1 MSTRAAGTRD
11 FYIASHSNVYGWGGG
26 LAFTLGLADAF
37 RQRDYTSLVLGI
49 DDDAPP
55 SRRPFAGQRLNL
67 PTGVPKALWRVRSW
81 CLPAMLAGSLRRL
94 PPPRVAFVAVSPT
107 WVVAAKRAWPDVPV
121 VFAFACLLSNCLPF
135 TWPRRRPA
143 GLWARADCRGI
154 RRTEWLA
161 FAQADLVLAPTG
173 QSVDEIAAFVRRP
186 VAHLERCDYG
196 VRPLSGA
203 TALRTLQRQA
213 LGARPD
219 DFLVAAIGVCD
230 RNKAFDVALRAWPQV
245 DRRAHLLIVGDGPE
259 RANLERLTAALGLTA
274 RVTFAGAQRDMAAW
288 YAAADCVLST
298 SSYDT
303 FPNVLLEALDL
314 GRPVVVPEHDPPRA
328 YSGFAEVVREQRCG
342 LIYDRAA
349 PVALAACL
357 NRLARDPREAAELGA
372 RGLQTARRRY
382 RWTKAAAHILNHCGI
397 TPLAPKPDR
406 QPAALQTATEVPA

>member
-37 RQRDYTSLVLGI
+37 RQLDYTSLVLGI